1 MNTIEELENELEE
14 LKKEFYFFSKDGSS
28 SGGSTPPI
36 KPPTPSDDGWIV
48 IYDMRSTD
56 SAVNLG
62 KTGGIHS
69 YENYIEPI
77 PDLFQYSKIRM
88 TLYADSSTQAFEF
101 DVRPEMDY
109 NGLRMIQHNGIG
121 SRIFTISTSLERQQG
136 KGVLCIARFREI
148 YFAANKYPALTNL
161 TNSDDIAR
169 IEKIEV
175 K

>member
-1 MNTIEELENELEE
+1 MKTIEELENELEE

-77 PDLFQYSKIRM
+77 PDLFQYSKIIM
-88 TLYADSSTQAFEF
+88 TYMLIVPHKLLSLMSAQRWIT
-101 DVRPEMDY
+101 MDL
-109 NGLRMIQHNGIG
+109 G
-121 SRIFTISTSLERQQG
+121 
-136 KGVLCIARFREI
+136 
-148 YFAANKYPALTNL
+148 
-161 TNSDDIAR
+161 
-169 IEKIEV
+169 
-175 K
+175 